1 MKKTL
6 GVALAAISASAAAQQ
21 KGSVQTFDF
30 EDFKV
35 HVYNTN
41 DALGDASFIIE
52 GADAVVTM
60 EEPLFKDNA
69 AEFDQLLQTIG
80 KPVANVISDYH
91 VGSGRAGVVMPKG
104 MHAFTKGPVYS
115 GMMAGFAKTFGAAI
129 VPLRD
134 ITPTEVDFDSVKTL
148 AGVDFLFRH
157 GAASDFPGASIIIG
171 GKVYYTHWAPAEAH
185 VSPLQAGSR
194 AAVDAEIEE
203 TRRELESG
211 AELFVGGHGGVS
223 SREAVEFKLAY
234 LETVKRLLGE
244 HTTAGGFATALKAAY
259 PGLAGEDGVGAF
271 AGALYKK

>member
-6 GVALAAISASAAAQQ
+6 GIALAAISASAAAQQ

-30 EDFKV
+30 ENFRF

-52 GADAVVTM
+52 GADAMVTM
-60 EEPLFKDNA
+60 EEPLFKDNV
-69 AEFDQLLQTIG
+69 AEFDQLLKAIG

-91 VGSGRAGVVMPKG
+91 VGSQRAGVVMPKG

-115 GMMAGFAKTFGAAI
+115 GMMAGFAKSFGSAI
-129 VPLRD
+129 VPLLD
-134 ITPTEVDFDSVKTL
+134 ITPTEVAFDKEDTL
-148 AGVDFLFRH
+148 AGVSVLFRH
-157 GAASDFPGASIIIG
+157 GAASDFPAASIIIG
-171 GKVYYTHWAPAEAH
+171 GKVYYTHWAPAKAH
-185 VSPLQAGSR
+185 VSPLQIGSR

-223 SREAVEFKLAY
+223 SREAVEFKLTY
-234 LETVKRLLGE
+234 LGTVKRLLDE
-244 HTTAGGFATALKAAY
+244 QKTASGFASALKDAFPA
-259 PGLAGEDGVGAF
+259 LAGEEGVGAL
-271 AGALYKK
+271 AGALYKE